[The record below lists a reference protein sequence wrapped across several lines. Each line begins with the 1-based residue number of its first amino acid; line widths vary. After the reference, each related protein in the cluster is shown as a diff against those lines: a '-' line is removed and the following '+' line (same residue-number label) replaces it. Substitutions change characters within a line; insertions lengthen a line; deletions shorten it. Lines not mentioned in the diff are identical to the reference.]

1 MAAPFGFSAGD
12 FIAAIK
18 LTQQTTQALRK
29 SVGAAAHFQQTLVD
43 LGTLESILR
52 RVSTL
57 TPETASAATVQS
69 VHLCSLAIRVPLK
82 RFEHEI
88 RKFEPYLTWPSEHAK
103 RPASDFLVG
112 AGRKIQ
118 WTVAVVEEVAK
129 LKASIAPQLAAIEL
143 HLQLE
148 ALERESVREKDYVQM
163 LARVEAIH
171 CKLDGLTALAQDK
184 VLSDDNAQALL
195 GALQSTA
202 ERVHNAAQQ
211 DAASGTAS
219 PPGRMSPKVGQS
231 AFGQQTDILAYTVDN
246 VCALCA
252 IRQKELAVTPG
263 NVTEARSCTKQSRLL
278 LEHPTSQL
286 ITPPGSIT
294 NADPQFKHSGSAGEV
309 DILLSLGLL
318 ISALRRKL
326 CGLVWIL
333 SYLIPALQRILRAL
347 TAIPR
352 SLSALLDSNIE
363 LVDALGRSR
372 SLPFEYF
379 CRWDMVH
386 TWLKSEFRGLP
397 GNNRVRTRQYSM
409 FYEDARNSRI
419 ILPSRWDSAV
429 RPGQKV
435 IMSILLPTA
444 HKVAP
449 CCGHGS
455 LEDIGNPDWKRW

>member
-171 CKLDGLTALAQDK
+171 CKLDGLTALARDK
-184 VLSDDNAQALL
+184 VLSDDNARPYLEL
-195 GALQSTA
+195 F
-202 ERVHNAAQQ
+202 RVPPNVYTTQHSRMQ
-211 DAASGTAS
+211 
-219 PPGRMSPKVGQS
+219 PPG
-231 AFGQQTDILAYTVDN
+231 QQARLEG
-246 VCALCA
+246 C
-252 IRQKELAVTPG
+252 RQKSDSLPLDSKPTFWHILWIMCVPC
-263 NVTEARSCTKQSRLL
+263 ARS
-278 LEHPTSQL
+278 
-286 ITPPGSIT
+286 
-294 NADPQFKHSGSAGEV
+294 V
-309 DILLSLGLL
+309 
-318 ISALRRKL
+318 RK
-326 CGLVWIL
+326 
-333 SYLIPALQRILRAL
+333 S
-347 TAIPR
+347 
-352 SLSALLDSNIE
+352 
-363 LVDALGRSR
+363 
-372 SLPFEYF
+372 
-379 CRWDMVH
+379 
-386 TWLKSEFRGLP
+386 
-397 GNNRVRTRQYSM
+397 
-409 FYEDARNSRI
+409 
-419 ILPSRWDSAV
+419 
-429 RPGQKV
+429 
-435 IMSILLPTA
+435 
-444 HKVAP
+444 
-449 CCGHGS
+449 
-455 LEDIGNPDWKRW
+455 